1 MAGRRVVHFFHTSCR
16 WRGACYSIVCT
27 VAAIFIWQFAVP
39 AHAQTQKPA
48 GPLHIEKIRGDLYM
62 LSGVSGE
69 GDVGVEVTSEG
80 VILGDDMFD
89 RNHDDLLAQVKSVS
103 DKPVKYVF
111 NTHYHDDHSGG
122 DAKMLPIAA
131 IIVPENLRANL
142 AAHKLPY
149 YEDTP
154 GTPIGL
160 PQVTFTDQTSVHLG
174 GKEVRAYYFGRGHTN
189 GDAIIYYPDE
199 KTIQTGDLFLARTG
213 AALSKLFIFLD
224 YAHGASLVEWTRT
237 LDRALA
243 LDFDRVIP
251 GHGPV
256 STRADVVKFKSELE
270 AMRTRLTGLI
280 QQGTSKADIA
290 KVMES
295 DYGWKV
301 TGCPPS
307 PPMPGCLS
315 YQQLDG
321 LITELKQ

>member
-1 MAGRRVVHFFHTSCR
+1 MAGYRVVYPRYVSHR
-16 WRGACYSIVCT
+16 WEGARGSIVWT
-27 VAAIFIWQFAVP
+27 VAAMFVWLFAVP
-39 AHAQTQKPA
+39 AHAQNQKPA
-48 GPLHIEKIRGDLYM
+48 RPLHIEKIRGDLYM
-62 LSGVSGE
+62 ISGDG
-69 GDVGVEVTSEG
+69 GDVGVEVTNEG

-89 RNHDDLLAQVKSVS
+89 RNHDDILAQVKTIS
-103 DKPVKYVF
+103 DKPIKYIF

-122 DAKMLPIAA
+122 DAKMLPFAEIIAH
-131 IIVPENLRANL
+131 ENLRANL
-142 AAHKLPY
+142 AAHKPPY

-160 PQVTFTDQTSVHLG
+160 PQVTFSDQTTVHLG

-213 AALSKLFIFLD
+213 AAAQKLFIFVD
-224 YAHGASLVEWTRT
+224 YAHGASLIEWTRT

-243 LDFDRVIP
+243 LDFDRIIP

-256 STRADVVKFKSELE
+256 STRADLVKFKSELE
-270 AMRTRLTGLI
+270 AMRTRLIGMI
-280 QQGTSKADIA
+280 KQGASRADIGNTL
-290 KVMES
+290 ES

-301 TGCPPS
+301 AGCPPS

-315 YQQLDG
+315 YQQIDS
-321 LITELKQ
+321 LIEELKQ

>member
-1 MAGRRVVHFFHTSCR
+1 MAGCRAIYPRQVSRRGKRTSS
-16 WRGACYSIVCT
+16 AIVWT
-27 VAAIFIWQFAVP
+27 VAAMWVSLCAFP
-39 AHAQTQKPA
+39 LHAQIQKPA
-48 GPLHIEKIRGDLYM
+48 RPLHIEKIRGDLYM
-62 LSGVSGE
+62 ISGDG
-69 GDVGVEVTSEG
+69 GDVGVEVTNDG

-89 RNHDDLLAQVKSVS
+89 RNHDDILAQVKTVS
-103 DKPVKYVF
+103 DKPIKYVF

-122 DAKMLPIAA
+122 DAKMLPMAEIIA
-131 IIVPENLRANL
+131 PENLRANL
-142 AAHKLPY
+142 AAHKEPY

-160 PQVTFTDQTSVHLG
+160 PQVTFSDQATVHLG

-189 GDAIIYYPDE
+189 GDAVIYYPDE

-213 AALSKLFIFLD
+213 AAAQKLFIFVD
-224 YAHGASLVEWTRT
+224 YAHGASLIEWTRT

-256 STRADVVKFKSELE
+256 STRADLVQFKSELE

-280 QQGTSKADIA
+280 KEGTSKADIA
-290 KVMES
+290 NVMET

-315 YQQLDG
+315 YQQIDS
-321 LITELKQ
+321 LIEELKQ